1 MLSQFLIKMNAIFR
15 FFSKF
20 WIIKMYHN
28 IYFRKKLFLEI
39 FSKIWFSLRWI
50 PLKMY
55 LLNFFWLKNCL
66 YKYNV
71 TSRLVVQVWEM
82 GILRFWESSL
92 SGLRNNSQTFLR
104 KKKPKDLK
112 QGPVY
117 GCFPGNFPEFF
128 RATILYKL
136 PVSNSLKSSGW
147 MTVIYFFFGH
157 LCVFWMFVTSV
168 KVSLESLAINVNS
181 ISQ

>member
-92 SGLRNNSQTFLR
+92 SGLRTNSQTFLR
-104 KKKPKDLK
+104 KKAERFKTGTCLRMLSWKFSRIF
-112 QGPVY
+112 Q
-117 GCFPGNFPEFF
+117 
-128 RATILYKL
+128 
-136 PVSNSLKSSGW
+136 SNHFVQASG
-147 MTVIYFFFGH
+147 F
-157 LCVFWMFVTSV
+157 
-168 KVSLESLAINVNS
+168 
-181 ISQ
+181 

>member
-92 SGLRNNSQTFLR
+92 SGLRTNSQTFLR
-104 KKKPKDLK
+104 KKSRKIWNRDLSTDAFLEI
-112 QGPVY
+112 
-117 GCFPGNFPEFF
+117 FPNFSEQPFCTSF
-128 RATILYKL
+128 RFLI
-136 PVSNSLKSSGW
+136 
-147 MTVIYFFFGH
+147 H
-157 LCVFWMFVTSV
+157 
-168 KVSLESLAINVNS
+168 
-181 ISQ
+181 